1 MKHYDD
7 VVVKRCH
14 NKIIGSG
21 CNPYSEETK
30 RSRHTAQGSGY
41 CEDCRNRLGLQ
52 DLPGRVPDANIGDE
66 EQMRNAGHGGQ
77 GRYGQQASYGVDW
90 GYNTTGGPS
99 GTGSHSG
106 TAGSTGTEMY
116 GEYGR
121 STGTG
126 MHSGYGDSSGTRM
139 HGGYGGSTGTG
150 GYGGQSGTG
159 VQSVIGGQ
167 SRTLGPNPGS
177 TEVPIPIDPDR
188 KGGGLSGASVWK
200 YHGHRGVV
208 SLAKAREDR
217 REERQRRR
225 EDEERRWED
234 EKRRREDEGG
244 RREDEERQRGDKR
257 RR

>member
-1 MKHYDD
+1 MCLIQPTEFLCDGVKHYDD

-99 GTGSHSG
+99 ELGVTVGLRVRLELRCMVNMGDRLELGCIVDMGIRVELGCMVDMGVRLELVDMGVRVELGVRVGLRVQLELGYMVCTRSRVELGS
-106 TAGSTGTEMY
+106 
-116 GEYGR
+116 R
-121 STGTG
+121 
-126 MHSGYGDSSGTRM
+126 
-139 HGGYGGSTGTG
+139 
-150 GYGGQSGTG
+150 
-159 VQSVIGGQ
+159 V
-167 SRTLGPNPGS
+167 
-177 TEVPIPIDPDR
+177 
-188 KGGGLSGASVWK
+188 
-200 YHGHRGVV
+200 
-208 SLAKAREDR
+208 
-217 REERQRRR
+217 
-225 EDEERRWED
+225 
-234 EKRRREDEGG
+234 
-244 RREDEERQRGDKR
+244 
-257 RR
+257 